1 MNPVELSVNQIP
13 RTAADEGQSLRQA
26 GAILLISCY
35 ELGHQPIGLAQP
47 VAFLEQAGYAP
58 AGLDIAVEEFDAER
72 VRRARFV
79 GISVPMHTALRLGA
93 RAAELIRE
101 INPASHICFFGLY
114 ASINAEYLLQHAADS
129 VIGGEY
135 EIPLVNLVE
144 AIERRGSL
152 DPAAGDTGPVFGALE
167 GVNTRGRRTD
177 PVLKRPPSNF
187 PAPSRAGLPP
197 LDRYA
202 RLEHNGALHLVGYVE
217 ASRGCLHH
225 CLHCPIV
232 PVYEGRFFVFPA
244 EAVLEDIRRQVRA
257 GATHITFGD
266 PDFLNGPGHSLGVV
280 RAMHAEFPG
289 LTFDV
294 TAKIEHLLKHR
305 ALVPQLGAL
314 GCLFVVSAV
323 ESFSDTVLAH
333 LQKGHTRADVVTALE
348 IVRSAGITLRPSL
361 VAFTPW
367 TTLEDYLDMFALVE
381 SHDLI
386 DAIDPV
392 QYTIRLLIP
401 PGSALLAKAGSQ
413 PAPIRTNLG
422 PLDQAGFQHPWAHP
436 DPRMD
441 RLHEAVSMSVE
452 EAARTGDDPAVTFDR
467 LRAIAYGVAGR
478 QPFVSGSSGARPRR
492 RPRPPRLTE
501 PWFCCAEPTKGQF
514 RPLRTGT

>member
-1 MNPVELSVNQIP
+1 VNPVELSVNQIP

-187 PAPSRAGLPP
+187 PAPAGGRIRSSSVPRRISRLLAAPGCPRSIATPASNTTARCTWSDMSRPAAGACTTASTAPSSRYTRAGSSS
-197 LDRYA
+197 
-202 RLEHNGALHLVGYVE
+202 
-217 ASRGCLHH
+217 SRQRPSWKISG
-225 CLHCPIV
+225 
-232 PVYEGRFFVFPA
+232 GRFGP
-244 EAVLEDIRRQVRA
+244 VRPTLLS
-257 GATHITFGD
+257 ATPTF
-266 PDFLNGPGHSLGVV
+266 
-280 RAMHAEFPG
+280 
-289 LTFDV
+289 
-294 TAKIEHLLKHR
+294 
-305 ALVPQLGAL
+305 
-314 GCLFVVSAV
+314 
-323 ESFSDTVLAH
+323 
-333 LQKGHTRADVVTALE
+333 
-348 IVRSAGITLRPSL
+348 
-361 VAFTPW
+361 
-367 TTLEDYLDMFALVE
+367 
-381 SHDLI
+381 
-386 DAIDPV
+386 
-392 QYTIRLLIP
+392 
-401 PGSALLAKAGSQ
+401 
-413 PAPIRTNLG
+413 
-422 PLDQAGFQHPWAHP
+422 
-436 DPRMD
+436 
-441 RLHEAVSMSVE
+441 
-452 EAARTGDDPAVTFDR
+452 
-467 LRAIAYGVAGR
+467 
-478 QPFVSGSSGARPRR
+478 
-492 RPRPPRLTE
+492 
-501 PWFCCAEPTKGQF
+501 
-514 RPLRTGT
+514 